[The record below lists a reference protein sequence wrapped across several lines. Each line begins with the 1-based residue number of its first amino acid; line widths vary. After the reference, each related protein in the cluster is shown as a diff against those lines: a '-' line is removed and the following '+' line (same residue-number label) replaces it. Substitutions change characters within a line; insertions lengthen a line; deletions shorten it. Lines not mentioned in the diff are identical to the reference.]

1 MKNILFN
8 WLRRYGAGIV
18 LFLLAAGIVLSSI
31 PAVYG
36 AAQVE
41 QLRMAEESLRRAVVT
56 CYALEGRY
64 PPDID
69 YLRDVYGLQLR
80 EDKYIVHYQIF
91 AENIMP
97 EFTVL
102 ER

>member
-1 MKNILFN
+1 MKIAFIN
-8 WLRRYGAGIV
+8 WLRRYSAGI
-18 LFLLAAGIVLSSI
+18 LFFLLAVGLVLSSI
-31 PAVYG
+31 PAVYA
-36 AAQVE
+36 AAQAE
-41 QLRMAEESLRRAVVT
+41 QLRMAEESLRRAVIT

-64 PPDID
+64 PPDVD
-69 YLRDVYGLQLR
+69 YLREAYGLELQD
-80 EDKYIVHYQIF
+80 EKYIVHYHIF